1 MSFTDMIKKSVL
13 DGFTNTDLTTSF
25 ILVTL
30 GISAILG
37 LYIFYVYRFTS
48 KSQFYN
54 RSFNKSLAI
63 LPVIT
68 AAILL
73 AMSSNLVI
81 SLGMVGALSIVRFRN
96 AVKDSMD
103 LVFLFWSI
111 SVGIVVGAGLFELAL
126 LTSVGISLFIF
137 ALDYI
142 PSIKAPCLLVVSTTL
157 ECEEEALTKTIRNY
171 SKDATIKS
179 RNINMTSKE
188 YIFELQAKDSS
199 SLLTDISKID
209 GVTSVNMLN
218 HSGELRI

>member
-1 MSFTDMIKKSVL
+1 MSITDMIKKSVL
-13 DGFTNTDLTTSF
+13 EGFTSTDLTTTF
-25 ILVTL
+25 IIVTL
-30 GISAILG
+30 GVSAILG
-37 LYIFYVYRFTS
+37 LYIFYVYRFTT
-48 KSQFYN
+48 KSQFYS

-63 LPVIT
+63 LPLIT
-68 AAILL
+68 ASILL

-111 SVGIVVGAGLFELAL
+111 SVGVVVGAGLFELAL
-126 LTSVGISLFIF
+126 LTSVGISLFIY

-142 PSIKAPCLLVVSTTL
+142 PSIKAPCLLVVSTTS
-157 ECEEEALTKTIRNY
+157 ECDEEALTTTIKKY
-171 SKDATIKS
+171 SKDSTVKS
-179 RNINMTSKE
+179 RNINMNGRE
-188 YIFELQAKDSS
+188 YIFELHIKDSNT
-199 SLLTDISKID
+199 LLNDISNIN